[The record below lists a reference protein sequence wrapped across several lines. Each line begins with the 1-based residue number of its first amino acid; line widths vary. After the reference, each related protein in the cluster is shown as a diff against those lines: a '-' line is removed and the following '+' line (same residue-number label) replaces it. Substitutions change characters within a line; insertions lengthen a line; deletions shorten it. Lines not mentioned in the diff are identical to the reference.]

1 MKKPPKPQ
9 PLHMRGELKKI
20 IRREPVVFAVYLV
33 LRLIVIASLV
43 LAILRREYES
53 AFVCVLVLVL
63 FMLPFFIQK
72 NFGIRLPG
80 VLEIIILLFIFAA
93 EILGELQSYFIQYPN
108 WDTMLHTTNGFL
120 CAAVGFSLIDILNRN
135 AKIKFTLSPVYV
147 ALAAFCF
154 SMTIGVLWE
163 FFEFGMDRLF
173 HMDMQKDTIVH
184 TISSVMLD
192 PTNSNIPITID
203 GITSVAVNGQD
214 LGFSGYLD
222 IGLYDTME
230 DLFVNFIGA
239 TVFSVIGYFYLKRR
253 GGGRFAAAFIPT
265 LEETEKE
272 ADADYG
278 NSPAQTSDPDVS
290 LDVSACLV
298 SSDLDCLPD
307 AVLARGASDCRQVL
321 GVLSSHRRSNSVLPV
336 LYHSLLH
343 LAPAAVSDDGLSVF
357 HRCARIQAFRGLH
370 RTRLRRLDPLLHA
383 LSERAGPASDG
394 ICAERFLHLAGQD
407 GLRRRHQHQRASEHA
422 RHRLR
427 GIDAR
432 VLRCTP
438 AACKKAASGD
448 ADAGR
453 ADQRL
458 NGFCQAALDA
468 RCARCHSGERCFVPD
483 RLSSVPQKPAQTECI
498 TPRPFPD
505 RGDGRFLLPKCC
517 FFGKAVI

>member
-1 MKKPPKPQ
+1 M
-9 PLHMRGELKKI
+9 
-20 IRREPVVFAVYLV
+20 
-33 LRLIVIASLV
+33 RLIVIASLV

-290 LDVSACLV
+290 
-298 SSDLDCLPD
+298 
-307 AVLARGASDCRQVL
+307 
-321 GVLSSHRRSNSVLPV
+321 
-336 LYHSLLH
+336 
-343 LAPAAVSDDGLSVF
+343 
-357 HRCARIQAFRGLH
+357 
-370 RTRLRRLDPLLHA
+370 
-383 LSERAGPASDG
+383 
-394 ICAERFLHLAGQD
+394 
-407 GLRRRHQHQRASEHA
+407 
-422 RHRLR
+422 
-427 GIDAR
+427 
-432 VLRCTP
+432 
-438 AACKKAASGD
+438 
-448 ADAGR
+448 
-453 ADQRL
+453 
-458 NGFCQAALDA
+458 
-468 RCARCHSGERCFVPD
+468 
-483 RLSSVPQKPAQTECI
+483 
-498 TPRPFPD
+498 
-505 RGDGRFLLPKCC
+505 
-517 FFGKAVI
+517 